1 MKKLSIISLLCLFAI
16 GNLQAYDFE
25 TDGIYYNIL
34 QDGYLGEIEVTHNG
48 KPNTYSDT
56 ISLPPT
62 RGFVYNPNKQGV
74 FYNIVSIGDSAF
86 YNCSDLKD
94 VHYGSLITHIG
105 SYAFFGCTQLTD
117 FNFFY
122 SEIEDHAFE
131 NCSGIT
137 SITVLETSKQLSIGD
152 SVFVGCTGLTT
163 ITCYSKVPPAVST
176 NAFAG
181 LDLAHIQLYI
191 PYTYRSAYYNDP
203 VWGQM
208 DIRYVQVPYP
218 TDYKYLSPS
227 LVAFKFSLLIIT
239 WIVIIYMMVRFAK
252 RNPTGYDT
260 NYRKRLRIVLGAIV
274 AVLYLG
280 RFIMCVMQAPQLY
293 TYYCSYYY
301 GAHFSSVDVEYG
313 VSHPLIEIVPRTL
326 SDVAI
331 FAIPTYEDF
340 LLLEAVHSL
349 GFGIALALYIFLFKR
364 SACTKWANVR
374 KTIGYVL
381 LLLIL
386 PQVLDMRYFDIND
399 FVSAAIVLLLV
410 WLCTRTYKRD
420 AVVSVPLAGTGQ
432 SGIKDFEPIAPEELN
447 ISSSADTPRPTGELS
462 AEQKHVHIIKERHTK
477 EKIQRMCHG
486 LVKTFRKIPRPKF
499 SLPLIL
505 GIIAILMLV
514 TAVVLSVL
522 YYTKYDFSEYYI
534 EKYNLYRNKYDGY
547 YEWKDA
553 QEHNHI
559 DNRLGKPIDGDMA
572 LLREFTRKN
581 HNNEE
586 YYDDLGSAWIIAY
599 DITSLGYSKDSSE
612 QYIRDI
618 WHEYKDSYGA
628 ALEMNIIS
636 HSDEVADLV
645 VIYKR
650 TDFLYSYYF
659 NGSKK
664 SYINYIKEGKKCY
677 SNEKNEL
684 HLICCHDGIAYER
697 IVIFIGDLLK
707 EGYIPSLSFSSS
719 NTIYQRVG
727 ILSIVF
733 YILFSIFATLWGVA
747 TLKKMRKGC
756 RNVHAYRLCIYLFIN
771 ILIDIILLP
780 IFMKVDDH
788 KFYDFFWLVCF
799 PLLLD
804 MFILKPLLFGYVYKH
819 SFTDYRF
826 DYLVPNWL
834 KQSIGRY
841 SNNQTAIRGCII
853 FVIYPIFYIMALP
866 LGIYAIFYVLGAL
879 FVFYLL
885 LFVSWIIRG
894 VSISAKENNAP
905 NTSNS
910 QQNENQ

>member
-1 MKKLSIISLLCLFAI
+1 MKKLSIISLLCLIAI

-34 QDGYLGEIEVTHNG
+34 QDGISGKIEVTHNG

-56 ISLPPT
+56 ITLPT

-86 YNCSDLKD
+86 YDCSDLKD

-137 SITVLETSKQLSIGD
+137 SITILETSKQLSIGD

-163 ITCYSKVPPAVST
+163 ITCYSKVPPSIAT

-191 PYTYRSAYYNDP
+191 PYTYRRAYYNDP

-208 DIRYVQVPYP
+208 DIHYVSVPYP
-218 TDYKYLSPS
+218 TDYKYLSS
-227 LVAFKFSLLIIT
+227 DLLCLKFFEWVIMWMAIIFL
-239 WIVIIYMMVRFAK
+239 MVRFAR

-260 NYRKRLRIVLGAIV
+260 NYRKRLRIVLGTIV

-280 RFIMCVMQAPQLY
+280 RFIICVLQAPQLY
-293 TYYCSYYY
+293 TYYCSYNY
-301 GAHFSSVDVEYG
+301 GAHFSSVDVAYG

-326 SDVAI
+326 PNVAI

-349 GFGIALALYIFLFKR
+349 GLGIALALYIFLFKR
-364 SACTKWANVR
+364 TACTNWAKIR

-381 LLLIL
+381 LLLVL

-399 FVSAAIVLLLV
+399 FASAAVVLLLV
-410 WLCTRTYKRD
+410 WLFARTYKRD

-432 SGIKDFEPIAPEELN
+432 AGIKDFEPIAPEELN
-447 ISSSADTPRPTGELS
+447 VSSFADTPTEELS

-477 EKIQRMCHG
+477 EKLQNLWHRFTKILG
-486 LVKTFRKIPRPKF
+486 KIPKPKF
-499 SLPLIL
+499 SLPLLL
-505 GIIAILMLV
+505 GIVAILMLV
-514 TAVVLSVL
+514 TAIVLSVL
-522 YYTKYDFSEYYI
+522 YYTKYDFSESYVKEYNMYI
-534 EKYNLYRNKYDGY
+534 DKYGGY
-547 YEWKDA
+547 KWEDA
-553 QEHNHI
+553 QKYNHI
-559 DNRLGKPIDGDMA
+559 DNKLGKPITGDMG
-572 LLREFTRKN
+572 LWKNYTRKDN
-581 HNNEE
+581 G
-586 YYDDLGSAWIIAY
+586 YYSYWGSVWIVAY
-599 DITSLGYSKDSSE
+599 DITSLGYSKDDSE
-612 QYIRDI
+612 QYVQDI
-618 WHEYKDSYGA
+618 WHKYKDIYGDDA
-628 ALEMNIIS
+628 KLQANTS
-636 HSDEVADLV
+636 HSDDKADYV
-645 VIYKR
+645 VM
-650 TDFLYSYYF
+650 
-659 NGSKK
+659 
-664 SYINYIKEGKKCY
+664 YITSTTLDYAIKYMKEGKEHISY
-677 SNEKNEL
+677 EKNVL
-684 HLICCHDGIAYER
+684 HLITCYNGIACER
-697 IVIFIGDLLK
+697 TIIFAGNLLPTF
-707 EGYIPSLSFSSS
+707 GIPSQYSS
-719 NTIYQRVG
+719 NIIYRKVG

-733 YILFSIFATLWGVA
+733 YILFSIFAALWGVV
-747 TLKKMRKGC
+747 TLKKMRKEC

-788 KFYDFFWLVCF
+788 DFYDFFWLVCF

-804 MFILKPLLFGYVYKH
+804 MFILKPLLFGYVHKR

-841 SNNQTAIRGCII
+841 SNNQVAIRGCII
-853 FVIYPIFYIMALP
+853 FVIYPIFYVMALP
-866 LGIYAIFYVLGAL
+866 LGIYAIAYVLSAL

-885 LFVSWIIRG
+885 LFISWIIRG
-894 VSISAKENNAP
+894 VSISTKENNDQ
-905 NTSNS
+905 NTSTL
-910 QQNENQ
+910 QQDENQ